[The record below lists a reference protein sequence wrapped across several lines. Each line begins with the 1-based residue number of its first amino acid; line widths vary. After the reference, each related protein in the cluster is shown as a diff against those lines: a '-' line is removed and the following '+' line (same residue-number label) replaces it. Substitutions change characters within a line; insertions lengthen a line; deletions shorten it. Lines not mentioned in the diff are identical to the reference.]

1 MTDHIDPDKLRQF
14 TTAELEAM
22 LAEWEGVALTPGVE
36 TSPAFDDDPD
46 WRDVSF
52 PVIRV
57 EGVEGWSSISV
68 PARLLGLA
76 TAPGLVADYLRVRR
90 ALEELRDHAESGAQ
104 TYDDV
109 GACDDGYFRI
119 LNDILDGKDPGDV
132 TRRIRRW
139 RAS

>member
-46 WRDVSF
+46 QRDVSF

-57 EGVEGWSSISV
+57 EGVEGWSSVNV
-68 PARLLGLA
+68 PARLVGLSV
-76 TAPGLVADYLRVRR
+76 APALAAELLRIQRE
-90 ALEELRDHAESGAQ
+90 LEVLRDHN
-104 TYDDV
+104 TYEADLHDD
-109 GACDDGYFRI
+109 DDQFPEVVTLGKHNGSQLARI
-119 LNDILDGKDPGDV
+119 LNGEPDGN
-132 TRRIRRW
+132 
-139 RAS
+139 S